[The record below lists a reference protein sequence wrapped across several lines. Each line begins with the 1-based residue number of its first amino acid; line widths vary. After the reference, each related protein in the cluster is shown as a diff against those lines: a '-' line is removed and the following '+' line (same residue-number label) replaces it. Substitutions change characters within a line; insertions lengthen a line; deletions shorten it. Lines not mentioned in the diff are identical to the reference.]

1 MVKGLLGNVQFQ
13 RTKFLL
19 WWIIANSLGGYFVG
33 FLGGNEHFVYVFL
46 TGAIIG
52 SLQWWVLK
60 RQGRRF
66 RLWPV
71 ASAVGWIIGV
81 YVRAFSQAVYAPVV
95 EILWNQFGL
104 WEIFWLNFVAEP
116 ISTLGM
122 AIAQGFVIGFK
133 GCFIGMWL
141 LASLIGGAAQGI
153 LRAAGCAA
161 ICHSLPSGL
170 AHGLGWASYGLFT
183 GIAWLVSSRDG

>member
-1 MVKGLLGNVQFQ
+1 MVQGMLGYFQFQ
-13 RTKFLL
+13 RIRFFL

-33 FLGGNEHFVYVFL
+33 FLGGNEHFVYLFL

-71 ASAVGWIIGV
+71 ASAGGWIIGV
-81 YVRAFSQAVYAPVV
+81 YVMAFSQAVYAPVV
-95 EILWNQFGL
+95 EMLWNQFGL
-104 WEIFWLNFVAEP
+104 WEVFWLNFVAEP

-122 AIAQGFVIGFK
+122 GIAQGFVIGFR
-133 GCFIGMWL
+133 GRFIGMWL
-141 LASLIGGAAQGI
+141 LASLIGGAAHGM
-153 LRAAGCAA
+153 LGAAGCAA
-161 ICHSLPSGL
+161 FCHSLPSGL
-170 AHGLGWASYGLFT
+170 AHGLGWAGYGVFT
-183 GIAWLVSSRDG
+183 GLAWLVSSRDG